1 MANKKPQKIFIV
13 AGEESGDL
21 HGSKLVHAMKK
32 HTTNIQFTGHYNK
45 TSLFQ
50 QTVTCINNYQKKDNI
65 LKCSLFTTQR
75 FK

>member
-1 MANKKPQKIFIV
+1 MANKNPLKIFIV

-21 HGSKLVHAMKK
+21 HGSKLVHAINK

-45 TSLFQ
+45 ISLFQ
-50 QTVTCINNYQKKDNI
+50 QTVTCINNYQKYDNI
-65 LKCSLFTTQR
+65 LKRSFFTTQR